1 MCNVFEVAKK
11 ICEAGNW
18 EVTNLQLQKMLYIA
32 QVLYIGQ
39 SDTNHHLFRANFEAW
54 DYGPVAPMVYHQ
66 FKIFGSKP
74 IQAWAFPTT
83 ENDCSDEENAFI
95 DAIAKL
101 LVQMKPS
108 RLVSLTHREGTGWY
122 KNYSPGAIGQRISE
136 EDMLDEFREVWLPN
150 AKKN

>member
-11 ICEAGNW
+11 ICEAGHW

-66 FKIFGSKP
+66 FKIFGNKP
-74 IQAWAFPTT
+74 IQAWAFPST
-83 ENDCSDEENAFI
+83 ENDCSNEENTFI
-95 DAIAKL
+95 DVIAKL

-108 RLVSLTHREGTGWY
+108 RLVSLTHRVGTGWY
-122 KNYSPGAIGQRISE
+122 KN
-136 EDMLDEFREVWLPN
+136 
-150 AKKN
+150 